1 MTVTFVSN
9 HSMALEK
16 IISISGQP
24 GLYQV
29 ISQTKYG
36 LIAENL
42 DDSKRVPVYSNL
54 KVSSLGD
61 ISIYTDEAD
70 VPLNDVFLIILE
82 KEGGKSVD
90 LKSDA
95 EVKAYFESIL
105 PTYDRERV
113 YTSDMKKLLK
123 WYNAL
128 AKRDLIVKE
137 EEVAETVAEAKPE
150 EVSEE
155 GSTEKKATK
164 KAAAPK
170 KAAADK
176 KAAAAKTAAPKATAS
191 KSKGSPKVSA
201 PRKTQ

>member
-1 MTVTFVSN
+1 
-9 HSMALEK
+9 MALEK

-42 DDSKRVPVYSNL
+42 EDSKRIPVYSNY

-61 ISIYTDEAD
+61 ISIYTEEED
-70 VPLNDVFLIILE
+70 VPLNDVLLKILE
-82 KEGGKSVD
+82 KENGKPVTV
-90 LKSDA
+90 KSDA
-95 EVKAYFESIL
+95 EAKAYFESVL
-105 PTYDRERV
+105 PTYDKERV
-113 YTSDMKKLLK
+113 YVSDMKKLLK

-128 AKRDLIVKE
+128 AKRDLIQKDEAPTEEVSTEAKT
-137 EEVAETVAEAKPE
+137 EEVAAEEPVAEKKP
-150 EVSEE
+150 
-155 GSTEKKATK
+155 AK

-170 KAAADK
+170 KAAAEK
-176 KAAAAKTAAPKATAS
+176 KTAAAPKAATPKAAS

-201 PRKTQ
+201 PRKAQ

>member
-1 MTVTFVSN
+1 
-9 HSMALEK
+9 MALEK

-42 DDSKRVPVYSNL
+42 DDSKRIPVYSNY

-61 ISIYTDEAD
+61 ISIYTEEED
-70 VPLNDVFLIILE
+70 VPLNDVFLKIME
-82 KEGGKSVD
+82 KEGGKPVEV
-90 LKSDA
+90 KTDA
-95 EVKAYFESIL
+95 DVKAYFESVL
-105 PTYDRERV
+105 PTYDKERV
-113 YTSDMKKLLK
+113 YVSDMKKLLK

-128 AKRDLIVKE
+128 VKRDLIVKDE
-137 EEVAETVAEAKPE
+137 EAPAEAAAEETKAEAPVAAAEEVAA
-150 EVSEE
+150 
-155 GSTEKKATK
+155 EKKPAK

-170 KAAADK
+170 KAAAEK
-176 KAAAAKTAAPKATAS
+176 KTAAAPKSAAPKAAS

-201 PRKTQ
+201 PRKAQ

>member
-1 MTVTFVSN
+1 
-9 HSMALEK
+9 MALEK

-42 DDSKRVPVYSNL
+42 EDSKRIPVYSNY

-61 ISIYTDEAD
+61 ISIYTEEED
-70 VPLNDVFLIILE
+70 VPLNDVLLKILE
-82 KEGGKSVD
+82 KENGKPVTV
-90 LKSDA
+90 KSDA
-95 EVKAYFESIL
+95 EAKAYFESVL
-105 PTYDRERV
+105 PTYDKERV
-113 YTSDMKKLLK
+113 YVSDMKKLLK

-128 AKRDLIVKE
+128 AKRDLIQKDEAPTEEVSTEAKT
-137 EEVAETVAEAKPE
+137 EEVAAEEPVAEKKP
-150 EVSEE
+150 
-155 GSTEKKATK
+155 AK

-170 KAAADK
+170 KAAAEK
-176 KAAAAKTAAPKATAS
+176 KTAAAPKTAAPKAAS

-201 PRKTQ
+201 PRKAQ

>member
-1 MTVTFVSN
+1 
-9 HSMALEK
+9 MALEK

-42 DDSKRVPVYSNL
+42 EDSKRIPVYSNY

-61 ISIYTDEAD
+61 ISIYTEEED
-70 VPLNDVFLIILE
+70 VPLNDVLLKILE
-82 KEGGKSVD
+82 KENGKPVTV
-90 LKSDA
+90 KSDA
-95 EVKAYFESIL
+95 EAKAYFESVL
-105 PTYDRERV
+105 PTYDKERV
-113 YTSDMKKLLK
+113 YVSDMKKLLK

-128 AKRDLIVKE
+128 AKRDLIQKDETPTEEVSTEAKT
-137 EEVAETVAEAKPE
+137 EEVAAEEPVAEKKP
-150 EVSEE
+150 
-155 GSTEKKATK
+155 AK

-170 KAAADK
+170 KAAAEK
-176 KAAAAKTAAPKATAS
+176 KTAAAPKAAAPKAAS

-201 PRKTQ
+201 PRKAQ

>member
-1 MTVTFVSN
+1 
-9 HSMALEK
+9 MALEK

-42 DDSKRVPVYSNL
+42 EDSKRIPVYSNY

-61 ISIYTDEAD
+61 ISIYTEEED
-70 VPLNDVFLIILE
+70 VPLNDVLLKILE
-82 KEGGKSVD
+82 KENGKPVTV
-90 LKSDA
+90 KSDA
-95 EVKAYFESIL
+95 EAKAYFESVL
-105 PTYDRERV
+105 PTYDKERV
-113 YTSDMKKLLK
+113 YVSDMKKLLK

-128 AKRDLIVKE
+128 AKRDLIQKDEAPTEEVSTEAKT
-137 EEVAETVAEAKPE
+137 EEVAAEEPVAEKKP
-150 EVSEE
+150 
-155 GSTEKKATK
+155 AK

-170 KAAADK
+170 KAAAEK
-176 KAAAAKTAAPKATAS
+176 KTAAAPKAAAPKAAS

-201 PRKTQ
+201 PRKAQ

>member
-1 MTVTFVSN
+1 
-9 HSMALEK
+9 MALEK

-42 DDSKRVPVYSNL
+42 EDSKRIPVYSNY

-61 ISIYTDEAD
+61 ISIYTEEED
-70 VPLNDVFLIILE
+70 VPLNDVLLKILE
-82 KEGGKSVD
+82 KENGKPVTV
-90 LKSDA
+90 KSDA
-95 EVKAYFESIL
+95 EAKAYFESVL
-105 PTYDRERV
+105 PTYDKERV
-113 YTSDMKKLLK
+113 YVSDMKKLLK

-128 AKRDLIVKE
+128 AKRDLIQKDEAPTEEVSTEAKT
-137 EEVAETVAEAKPE
+137 EEVAAEEPVAEKKP
-150 EVSEE
+150 V
-155 GSTEKKATK
+155 K

-170 KAAADK
+170 KAAAEK
-176 KAAAAKTAAPKATAS
+176 KTAATPKAAAPKAAS

-201 PRKTQ
+201 PRKAQ